1 LALVVLA
8 GPAGVG
14 KGTIVQRILAS
25 ESDFLLSVSATT
37 RDPRPGEVDG
47 VHYHFISKAEF
58 ESLIAENQLLEYA
71 IVHGS
76 NYYGTLLNELTRAEA
91 EDKHLL
97 LEIDLQ
103 GARQVKA
110 RIPQALT
117 IFISPPSWEELE
129 SRLRN
134 RGTETEEQIQTRLS
148 TARTELASAGE
159 FDFNLTNQDL
169 DSCVAQVVELVRKY
183 ERGS

>member
-1 LALVVLA
+1 MALVVLA

-25 ESDFLLSVSATT
+25 EPDLSLSVSATT
-37 RDPRPGEVDG
+37 RSPRPGEVDG
-47 VHYHFISKAEF
+47 IHYHFISKQEF
-58 ESLIAENQLLEYA
+58 EELIAQNQLLEFA

-110 RIPQALT
+110 RIPEALT
-117 IFISPPSWEELE
+117 IFISPPSWDELE
-129 SRLRN
+129 ARLRK

-148 TARTELASAGE
+148 TALTELASAGE
-159 FDFNLTNQDL
+159 FDFNVTNQDL
-169 DSCVAQVVELVRKY
+169 DTCVSEVVELVRKY

>member
-1 LALVVLA
+1 MALVVLA

-183 ERGS
+183 ERGL

>member
-110 RIPQALT
+110 RIPQALS